1 MLIAINLPEEFYGD
15 IHMASRIEDAFGIHA
30 KALETFGRR
39 AEVLAGNMANADTP
53 GYKAR
58 DVDFKSILGGAM
70 KDELSM
76 TKSASGHMAV
86 SDRGL
91 SNGELL
97 YRVPLQPSADG
108 NTVDMQMEQAQFSQ
122 NAIRYQ
128 TSISFLDGTIKNLL
142 SAIRGE

>member
-1 MLIAINLPEEFYGD
+1 
-15 IHMASRIEDAFGIHA
+15 MASRIDDAFGIHA

-39 AEVLAGNMANADTP
+39 AEVLAGNLANADTP

-58 DVDFKSILGGAM
+58 DVDFKSILGGVM
-70 KDELSM
+70 KDELPLAK
-76 TKSASGHMAV
+76 TAGGHLAT

-91 SNGELL
+91 SNGDLL

-108 NTVDMQMEQAQFSQ
+108 NTVDTQMEQTQFAQ

-128 TSISFLDGTIKNLL
+128 ASFTFLDGSIKSLL

>member
-1 MLIAINLPEEFYGD
+1 MV
-15 IHMASRIEDAFGIHA
+15 SRIDDAFGINA

-58 DVDFKSILGGAM
+58 DIDFKSVLGGVM
-70 KDELSM
+70 KNELPLAK
-76 TKSASGHMAV
+76 TAGGHMATAGG
-86 SDRGL
+86 GL

-108 NTVDMQMEQAQFSQ
+108 NTVDMQMEQAQFAQ

-128 TSISFLDGTIKNLL
+128 TSITFLDGTIKNLL

>member
-1 MLIAINLPEEFYGD
+1 MT
-15 IHMASRIEDAFGIHA
+15 SRIDDAFGIHA

-39 AEVLAGNMANADTP
+39 AEVLAGNLANADTP

-58 DVDFKSILGGAM
+58 DLDFKAILGGVV
-70 KDELSM
+70 KNELPLA
-76 TKSASGHMAV
+76 KSAGGHLAT

-91 SNGELL
+91 MNGELL
-97 YRVPLQPSADG
+97 YRSPLQPSADG
-108 NTVDMQMEQAQFSQ
+108 NTVDTQTEQAQFAQ

-128 TSISFLDGTIKNLL
+128 ASISFLDGSIRTLL

>member
-1 MLIAINLPEEFYGD
+1 
-15 IHMASRIEDAFGIHA
+15 MASRIDDAFGINA

-58 DVDFKSILGGAM
+58 DIDFKSVLGGVM
-70 KDELSM
+70 KNELPLAK
-76 TKSASGHMAV
+76 TTGGHMAT

-108 NTVDMQMEQAQFSQ
+108 NTVDMQMEQAQFAQ

-128 TSISFLDGTIKNLL
+128 TSITFLDGTIKNLL

>member
-1 MLIAINLPEEFYGD
+1 MTSGID
-15 IHMASRIEDAFGIHA
+15 DAFGIYA
-30 KALETFGRR
+30 KALETYGRR
-39 AEVLAGNMANADTP
+39 AEVLAGNLANADTP

-58 DVDFKSILGGAM
+58 DLDFKAILGGVV
-70 KDELSM
+70 KNELPLS
-76 TKSASGHMAV
+76 KSASAHLAT

-108 NTVDMQMEQAQFSQ
+108 NTVDTQTEQAQFAQ

-128 TSISFLDGTIKNLL
+128 ASISFLDGSIRTLL